1 PLDLAPG
8 ATGTLNT
15 TIPMSAILA
24 ASDGQFGQWQ
34 VGVGLIDAEG
44 VAVQSQQESYSF
56 ASSRFTDAESGHGY
70 AGQPYALSVTSAS
83 EEYPYNSP
91 AVFTYNVF
99 NHSDQEQTF
108 QVRWNM
114 IHHSWYNV
122 PGYNGSLNI
131 TVPAQSF
138 ATVDSLLERVVD
150 LDRVRATLYLNNQRV
165 AYAERGFWVV
175 PARMT
180 QTVTSDKTEYSW
192 GESPVITVV
201 TSNQAAVE
209 TPVEASL
216 MALAPDRTTITAEAE
231 SFTLDPNGN
240 HTFQIT
246 LPPVTAAGQYDVSV
260 ENSVYGRVALRG
272 AARFSVAPLQARVTA
287 DLPAELTP
295 SSSFSLNVANPGRGQ
310 LPTPTLE
317 VSLADPTGAV
327 LWSDQRALETLD
339 PAQSLDES
347 FTLSLSPIT
356 ALGNYKLSY
365 HVVSAGQTL
374 GAGSTTLPVKL
385 SLEATL
391 DQASYRIRETANLAV
406 TLRNT
411 GRFELAPALL
421 VSSADLGLDDTQSLV
436 IPAGG
441 SQSLAY
447 QATVPDTLLPGSY
460 AIQVSYA
467 LGSGDSASRAP
478 SVVILPARVLTA
490 MDQTA
495 VDAGDTIVVTLDN
508 PGGVDAPVEDSLHL
522 VDRYG
527 RTVAQVDH
535 ADVILAGDSI
545 QVAIDVPAGT
555 VTGDYEFKIT
565 GT

>member
-1 PLDLAPG
+1 
-8 ATGTLNT
+8 
-15 TIPMSAILA
+15 
-24 ASDGQFGQWQ
+24 
-34 VGVGLIDAEG
+34 
-44 VAVQSQQESYSF
+44 
-56 ASSRFTDAESGHGY
+56 
-70 AGQPYALSVTSAS
+70 
-83 EEYPYNSP
+83 
-91 AVFTYNVF
+91 
-99 NHSDQEQTF
+99 
-108 QVRWNM
+108 
-114 IHHSWYNV
+114 
-122 PGYNGSLNI
+122 
-131 TVPAQSF
+131 
-138 ATVDSLLERVVD
+138 
-150 LDRVRATLYLNNQRV
+150 
-165 AYAERGFWVV
+165 
-175 PARMT
+175 
-180 QTVTSDKTEYSW
+180 
-192 GESPVITVV
+192 
-201 TSNQAAVE
+201 
-209 TPVEASL
+209 
-216 MALAPDRTTITAEAE
+216 
-231 SFTLDPNGN
+231 
-240 HTFQIT
+240 
-246 LPPVTAAGQYDVSV
+246 SV

-287 DLPAELTP
+287 DLPTELTP

-310 LPTPTLE
+310 LPAPTLE
-317 VSLADPTGAV
+317 VSLADPTGVV

-374 GAGSTTLPVKL
+374 GAGSTTLPAKL

-447 QATVPDTLLPGSY
+447 QTTVPDTLLPGSY

-508 PGGVDAPVEDSLHL
+508 PGGVDAPVEDSLQL

-545 QVAIDVPAGT
+545 QVTMDVPAGA

-565 GT
+565 GTNTQTGQAFGLRRSVSVTGVSGGLEVLTSSPTYFVDEDITALASFTASGSPVDNGSLDLKICTPVWTGGAEPPPPPTLVLDSPAQSASQAAPMSQDPAAKNRKLESSHAPASPQLAPDVITFTPIAGGAPLQINVANDASYQVIYGSGSTTPGQVYWTNADIADAGLFLWYDGYVIGPDFSNHPSGSASNYYDVWTPAAQGAVTGNGTPGDPWT